1 MPACPVCDTD
11 NPQTAVECASCGR
24 VLRRPTEVPGF
35 APPIEGL
42 DPTLHA
48 AAAEVH
54 VERVPEL
61 EPTAVATRSLRAP
74 EERLEVE
81 RTPYEANGAPQN
93 WSAGPLELDRG
104 RDEDQGP
111 RTAPP
116 VDSGACPWCGAA
128 SSSAVCDS
136 CGRHRA
142 RHFAPPIPPPD
153 APARAAAS
161 DAVLCPAC
169 FARVPPDA
177 RCPECGVPLPVREA

>member
-11 NPQTAVECASCGR
+11 NPLTAVECASCGR

-35 APPIEGL
+35 APPIDGL

-48 AAAEVH
+48 AAEVD

-81 RTPYEANGAPQN
+81 RTPYEASGAAQN
-93 WSAGPLELDRG
+93 WSAGPLELERG
-104 RDEDQGP
+104 REEDQGP

-116 VDSGACPWCGAA
+116 VDSGACPWCGAV

-142 RHFAPPIPPPD
+142 RHFAAPLPPPD
-153 APARAAAS
+153 APSSAL
-161 DAVLCPAC
+161 DAVMCPAC
-169 FARVPPDA
+169 FARVAAGA
-177 RCPECGVPLPVREA
+177 RCAECGVPLPVREA